1 MDIGHANIGDIHL
14 QWTEEDNLCL
24 VNAWL
29 NVPIDFVIGNENTA
43 RDFWNQVAEEYNAN
57 TADNRRRQPIQI
69 KRRWSKMSS
78 EILLFDGMWR
88 RVDDAFTAT
97 GQYNQGLVSK
107 SLEMYRLEQNQSFKF
122 LNMWMFI
129 RNYP

>member
-1 MDIGHANIGDIHL
+1 
-14 QWTEEDNLCL
+14 
-24 VNAWL
+24 
-29 NVPIDFVIGNENTA
+29 
-43 RDFWNQVAEEYNAN
+43 
-57 TADNRRRQPIQI
+57 
-69 KRRWSKMSS
+69 MSS

-97 GQYNQGLVSK
+97 GQYNQDLVSK

-129 RNYP
+129 RNYPQWNAMYCRVKKP